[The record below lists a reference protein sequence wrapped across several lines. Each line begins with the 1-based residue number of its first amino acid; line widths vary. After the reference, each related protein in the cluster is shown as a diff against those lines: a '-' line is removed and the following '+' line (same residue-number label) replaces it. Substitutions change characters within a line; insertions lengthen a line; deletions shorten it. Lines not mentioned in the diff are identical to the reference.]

1 MSTTNSF
8 NLDYATREYTMKAI
22 REGDKSKPFK
32 SL

>member
-1 MSTTNSF
+1 MSTTNPF
-8 NLDYATREYTMKAI
+8 NLDYATRESAMKAI